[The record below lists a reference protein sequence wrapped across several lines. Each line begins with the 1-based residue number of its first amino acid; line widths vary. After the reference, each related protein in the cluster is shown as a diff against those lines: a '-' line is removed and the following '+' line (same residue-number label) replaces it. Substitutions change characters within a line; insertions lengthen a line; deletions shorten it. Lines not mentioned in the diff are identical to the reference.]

1 MGALS
6 SGATGDGMTTED
18 RQQLDRI
25 IAALRSRAEGSAR
38 PYGPP
43 LAPEMNGMA
52 TAYAAA
58 AQLVEDAFPKA
69 AR

>member
-1 MGALS
+1 
-6 SGATGDGMTTED
+6 MTADELVELRVIVTE
-18 RQQLDRI
+18 
-25 IAALRSRAEGSAR
+25 LRRRAEGSAR

-58 AQLVEDAFPKA
+58 AQLVADAFPEA